1 MDVPKTVDFKA
12 SLPTGRS
19 AISFTGEGAAKVSLD
34 CDAEE
39 IGKVIVML
47 LGMRG
52 KLLKVTV
59 EVVPE

>member
-1 MDVPKTVDFKA
+1 MEVPKTVDFDA
-12 SLPTGRS
+12 TLPTGR
-19 AISFTGEGAAKVSLD
+19 AAVSFTGEGAAKVAFD
-34 CDAEE
+34 CDAEQ

>member
-1 MDVPKTVDFKA
+1 VDKIEFFG
-12 SLPTGRS
+12 SLPTHRT
-19 AISFTGEGAAKVSLD
+19 AIHIDGEGACKVNFD
-34 CDAEE
+34 CDAEQM
-39 IGKVIVML
+39 VDIVKMA

>member
-1 MDVPKTVDFKA
+1 VEIPKSVDFKA
-12 SLPTGRS
+12 TLPTGRS
-19 AISFTGEGAAKVSLD
+19 AISFTGEGAAKISLD

-39 IGKVIVML
+39 IGEVIVML

-52 KLLKVTV
+52 KLLKVSV